1 MNELIA
7 ALDVSY
13 PLGGGAMAAGVV
25 FREWSDTQPMSEHQ
39 LQVAAVS
46 PYIPGAFYRRELPC
60 LLALLEAIDQPL
72 TAIVID
78 GYVWLSEKQRPG
90 LGARLHEAL
99 GGTIP
104 IIGVAKSLF
113 RGSLFAAPVQRG
125 NSKLPL
131 YITAA
136 GIDTAHAALLV
147 QSMHGK
153 HRVPTLLKRV
163 DQLSKS
169 GMPAP

>member
-1 MNELIA
+1 
-7 ALDVSY
+7 
-13 PLGGGAMAAGVV
+13 VV
-25 FREWSDTQPMSEHQ
+25 FREWSDAQPVSEHQ
-39 LQVAAVS
+39 LQIAEVS

-78 GYVWLSEKQRPG
+78 GYVWLSEKQRLG
-90 LGARLHEAL
+90 LGARLYEAL
-99 GGTIP
+99 GSTTP

-113 RGSLFAAPVQRG
+113 RGSVFAAQVQRG
-125 NSKLPL
+125 NSRLPL

-136 GIDTAHAALLV
+136 GIDTAQAALLI

-153 HRVPTLLKRV
+153 HRLPTLLKRV

-169 GMPAP
+169 GVQTP